1 MTADVQEVGARNSG
15 TTVAVTGL
23 TVTAGHAFTVSCRG
37 YIASNT
43 TIHLASVADNASG
56 GSNTWTYS
64 TSASSQN
71 PAAAGSY
78 DTTETQYA
86 FAATA
91 VCLPSANGGTTK
103 AFTSVTVTFNVA
115 TSFNSMLFSEF
126 SGLPAGSVIT
136 RAASTSTAQNGV
148 TSYTTPVLTT
158 PSTSLVLAATAAF
171 SDFTG
176 VTAGYTMQTTDGN
189 HDAAYNPSAAAGSVS
204 ATFTGSSN
212 RVPCAVITAVGQP
225 TEFGAAALSGSGAM
239 GAAWELEAAAGL
251 SGSGALGAAGT
262 GGLLATAGLSGSGA
276 LGGTGTGGNV
286 AAAAGLSG
294 SGALGGTAQIWV
306 FQAALSGSGAMGALG
321 GATYLYATALSGSGL
336 LSAGVP
342 AAWMDGE
349 GSLGISGE
357 ALGYVIGLSG
367 SGTLSI
373 PQVIGALTAG
383 AGGAS
388 IPYALPGSSQV
399 AVAPP
404 GSGNW
409 QWLGTLGQ
417 VTALA
422 YGYVCPGGCDQMSL
436 TLMVPA
442 AYRTQLLSPGWQVR
456 ITRGGH
462 QVWDGKLDEPAPSA
476 SGWTITAVGTGNRGA
491 DFTAIYSDTWPAGQP
506 DESVNQAISRGLP
519 WVNPGIGTP
528 AGMWLGQE
536 IDPGAQTI
544 TALLNLVCT
553 RGGLTWYVNS
563 QPGGLYSGD
572 DLTVFP
578 LPTVPNRLLVC
589 TTPVART
596 LGGDVN
602 TIVIRYQNAADN
614 AATGAAATFAVTTV
628 QNAQDVA
635 AHQVTETYIDLSA
648 AGTMTQAAAQAVG
661 SAVLQVYQRASFAGP
676 FTASY
681 GQLLNLGGTPID
693 PGTDQAGTMVRLI
706 LTDFGYGGEVTP
718 QFPVTFVV
726 GAYVW
731 DDFAQVATIT
741 PYQSLD
747 TSLTGMLSMETTVL
761 TPITAGS

>member
-43 TIHLASVADNASG
+43 TITLVSVADNASG

-64 TSASSQN
+64 TSANNQN
-71 PAAAGSY
+71 PAAAGGY
-78 DTTETQYA
+78 DSTEAQYSLV
-86 FAATA
+86 ATA

-136 RAASTSTAQNGV
+136 AAASTSTAQNGV

-158 PSTSLVLAATAAF
+158 PSTSLVLAATAAYSNF
-171 SDFTG
+171 SG

-189 HDAAYNPSAAAGSVS
+189 DDAAYNPAAAAGSTS

-225 TEFGAAALSGSGAM
+225 IEAGAAALSGSGSM
-239 GAAWELEAAAGL
+239 GGAWQFAE
-251 SGSGALGAAGT
+251 T
-262 GGLLATAGLSGSGA
+262 
-276 LGGTGTGGNV
+276 
-286 AAAAGLSG
+286 
-294 SGALGGTAQIWV
+294 
-306 FQAALSGSGAMGALG
+306 AALSGSGALTATGISVLKETAALSGSGSLVATPTGGGGTVLLSGSGSLAATGQTWVFSGALSGSGSLAPMG
-321 GATYLYATALSGSGL
+321 GATYLQSAGLTGTGL
-336 LSAGVP
+336 LSASAPTAKLSGT
-342 AAWMDGE
+342 GL
-349 GSLGISGE
+349 LGISGE
-357 ALGYVIGLSG
+357 ILGFVAGMSG
-367 SGTLSI
+367 VGSLSI

-404 GSGNW
+404 GSANW
-409 QWLGTLGQ
+409 QYLGTLGQ
-417 VTALA
+417 VTALT
-422 YGYVCPGGCDQMSL
+422 YGYVCPGGCDQMTL

-442 AYRTQLLSPGWQVR
+442 AYRTQLLNPGWQVR

-462 QVWDGKLDEPAPSA
+462 QVWDGKMDEPAPSA
-476 SGWTITAVGTGNRGA
+476 GGWTITAVGNGNRGT
-491 DFTAIYSDTWPAGQP
+491 DFTAVYTDTWPAGQP
-506 DESVNQAISRGLP
+506 DESVNQAIARGLP
-519 WVNPGIGTP
+519 WVNPGVGTP
-528 AGMWLGQE
+528 AGMWLGQP

-563 QPGGLYSGD
+563 QPGGNYGD
-572 DLTVFP
+572 DLMVFP
-578 LPTVPNRLLVC
+578 LPTTPNRLLVA

-602 TIVIRYQNAADN
+602 TIVIRYQTAADN
-614 AATGAAATFAVTTV
+614 ATTGAAATFAVTSV
-628 QNAQDVA
+628 QNTQDVA

-648 AGTMTQAAAQAVG
+648 AGTMSQAAAQAVG

-681 GQLLNLGGTPID
+681 GQLLNTGGQPID

-706 LTDFGYGGEVTP
+706 LTDYGYGGEVTP

-726 GAYVW
+726 GAYSW

-761 TPITAGS
+761 TPIAVAS